1 MKIALLTRNASL
13 YSHRRLIEAAKER
26 GHEIQAI
33 DTLKVYLN
41 VSASAPEMRYKG
53 HLLEGFD
60 AVIPRIG
67 ASITFFGTAVVR
79 QFEVMGVYSVNDSQ
93 AIARSRDKL
102 RSIQVLARKGI
113 GIPDTGFAHGTRQT
127 DDLIAMLGGAPLVV
141 KLIEGTQGMGV
152 VLGETRKAV
161 SSVMNAFG
169 QLKANILL
177 QEFIKEAGNSDIRC
191 LVVGDKV
198 VAAMMRRGAKGDFR
212 SNLHR
217 GGTALP
223 VKISPQERKIAVK
236 AARAM
241 GLKVC
246 GVDLLRSDRG
256 PLVLEVN
263 SSPGLE
269 GIEKATKLDVAGKII
284 KYIEQ
289 NARPKSARSHWKG

>member
-1 MKIALLTRNASL
+1 MALLTRNAKL
-13 YSHRRLIEAAKER
+13 YSHRRLIEAAEER
-26 GHEIQAI
+26 GHEIHAI
-33 DTLKVYLN
+33 DTLKIYFN
-41 VSASAPEMRYKG
+41 VSASAPQIRYKG
-53 HLLEGFD
+53 ALLEGFD
-60 AVIPRIG
+60 AIIPRIG
-67 ASITFFGTAVVR
+67 ASITFFGAAVVR

-102 RSIQVLARKGI
+102 RSIQVLARRGI

-127 DDLIAMLGGAPLVV
+127 DDMLDMLGGAPLVI

-169 QLKANILL
+169 QLKANFLV

-191 LVVGDKV
+191 LVVGDRV
-198 VAAMMRRGAKGDFR
+198 VAAMMRKGAKGDFR

-217 GGTALP
+217 GGTALA
-223 VKISPQERKIAVK
+223 VKITPQERKTAVK

-246 GVDLLRSDRG
+246 GVDLLRSNRG

-263 SSPGLE
+263 SSPGLQ
-269 GIEKATKLDVAGKII
+269 GVEKATGVDVAGKII
-284 KYIEQ
+284 KYIEE
-289 NARPKSARSHWKG
+289 NARPKPTRSRWKG

>member
-1 MKIALLTRNASL
+1 MKIALLTRNAKL
-13 YSHRRLIEAAKER
+13 YSHRRLIEAAEER
-26 GHEIQAI
+26 GHEIHAI
-33 DTLKVYLN
+33 DTLKIYFN
-41 VSASAPEMRYKG
+41 VSASAQQIRYKG
-53 HLLEGFD
+53 ALLEGFD
-60 AVIPRIG
+60 AIIPRIG
-67 ASITFFGTAVVR
+67 ASITFFGAAVVR

-93 AIARSRDKL
+93 AISRSRDKL
-102 RSIQVLARKGI
+102 RSIQVLARRGI

-127 DDLIAMLGGAPLVV
+127 DDMLDMLGGAPLVI

-169 QLKANILL
+169 QLKANFLV

-191 LVVGDKV
+191 LVVGDRV
-198 VAAMMRRGAKGDFR
+198 VAAMMRKGAKGDFR

-217 GGTALP
+217 GGTASA
-223 VKISPQERKIAVK
+223 VKITPQERKTAVK

-246 GVDLLRSDRG
+246 GVDLLRSNRG

-263 SSPGLE
+263 SSPGLQ
-269 GIEKATKLDVAGKII
+269 GVEKATGVDVAGKII
-284 KYIEQ
+284 KYIEE
-289 NARPKSARSHWKG
+289 NARSKPARSHWKG

>member
-1 MKIALLTRNASL
+1 MKI
-13 YSHRRLIEAAKER
+13 YF
-26 GHEIQAI
+26 
-33 DTLKVYLN
+33 N
-41 VSASAPEMRYKG
+41 VSASAPQIRYKG
-53 HLLEGFD
+53 ALLEGFD
-60 AVIPRIG
+60 AIIPRIG
-67 ASITFFGTAVVR
+67 ASITFFGAAVVR

-102 RSIQVLARKGI
+102 RSIQVLARRGI

-127 DDLIAMLGGAPLVV
+127 DDMLDMLGGAPLVI

-169 QLKANILL
+169 QLKANFLV

-191 LVVGDKV
+191 LVVGDRV
-198 VAAMMRRGAKGDFR
+198 VAAMMRKGAKGDFR

-217 GGTALP
+217 GGTALA
-223 VKISPQERKIAVK
+223 VKITPQERKTAVK

-246 GVDLLRSDRG
+246 GVDLLRSNRG

-263 SSPGLE
+263 SSPGLQ
-269 GIEKATKLDVAGKII
+269 GVEKATGVDVAGKII
-284 KYIEQ
+284 KYIEE
-289 NARPKSARSHWKG
+289 NARPKPTRSRWKG

>member
-1 MKIALLTRNASL
+1 MKIALLTRNAKL
-13 YSHRRLIEAAKER
+13 YSHRRLIEAAEER
-26 GHEIQAI
+26 GHEIHAI
-33 DTLKVYLN
+33 DTLKVYFN
-41 VSASAPEMRYKG
+41 VSASTPQIRYKG
-53 HLLEGFD
+53 APLEGFD
-60 AVIPRIG
+60 AIIPRIG
-67 ASITFFGTAVVR
+67 ASIAFFGAAVVR

-93 AIARSRDKL
+93 AISRSRDKL

-127 DDLIAMLGGAPLVV
+127 DDMLDMLGGAPLVI

-169 QLKANILL
+169 QLKANFLV

-198 VAAMMRRGAKGDFR
+198 VAAMMRKGAKGDFR

-217 GGTALP
+217 GGTASA
-223 VKISPQERKIAVK
+223 VKITPQERKTAVK

-246 GVDLLRSDRG
+246 GVDLLRSNRG

-269 GIEKATKLDVAGKII
+269 GVEKATNVDVAGKII
-284 KYIEQ
+284 KFIED
-289 NARPKSARSHWKG
+289 NARSKSARSHWNG

>member
-1 MKIALLTRNASL
+1 MKIALLTRNAKL
-13 YSHRRLIEAAKER
+13 YSHQRLIEAAQER

-33 DTLKVYLN
+33 DTLKVYFN
-41 VSASAPEMRYKG
+41 VSASTPQIRYKG
-53 HLLEGFD
+53 ELLEGFD

-67 ASITFFGTAVVR
+67 ASISFFGAAVVR
-79 QFEVMGVYSVNDSQ
+79 QFEVMGVYSLNDSQ
-93 AIARSRDKL
+93 AISRSRDKL

-127 DDLIAMLGGAPLVV
+127 DDVIDMLGGAPLVV

-169 QLKANILL
+169 QLKANILV

-198 VAAMMRRGAKGDFR
+198 VAAMMRKGAKGDFR

-223 VKISPQERKIAVK
+223 VKITPLERKTAVK
-236 AARAM
+236 AAKAM
-241 GLKVC
+241 GLRLC
-246 GVDLLRSDRG
+246 GVDLLRSNRG

-269 GIEKATKLDVAGKII
+269 GLEKTTDVDVAGKII
-284 KYIEQ
+284 KYIEE
-289 NARPKSARSHWKG
+289 NARPASARSHWKG

>member
-1 MKIALLTRNASL
+1 MKIALLTRNAKL
-13 YSHRRLIEAAKER
+13 YSHRRLIEAAQER

-33 DTLKVYLN
+33 DTLKVYFN
-41 VSASAPEMRYKG
+41 VSASTPQIRYKG
-53 HLLEGFD
+53 ELLEDFD
-60 AVIPRIG
+60 AIIPRIG
-67 ASITFFGTAVVR
+67 ASISFFGAAVVR
-79 QFEVMGVYSVNDSQ
+79 QFEVMGVYSLNDSQ
-93 AIARSRDKL
+93 AISRSRDKL
-102 RSIQVLARKGI
+102 RSIQVLARKSI

-127 DDLIAMLGGAPLVV
+127 DDVIDMLGGAPLVV

-169 QLKANILL
+169 QLKANILV

-198 VAAMMRRGAKGDFR
+198 VAAMMRKGAKGDFR

-217 GGTALP
+217 GGTAMP
-223 VKISPQERKIAVK
+223 VKITPQERKTAVK
-236 AARAM
+236 AAKAM
-241 GLKVC
+241 GLNLC
-246 GVDLLRSDRG
+246 GVDLLRSNRG

-269 GIEKATKLDVAGKII
+269 GVEKATKVDVAGKII
-284 KYIEQ
+284 KYIEK
-289 NARPKSARSHWKG
+289 NARPASSRSHWKG